1 MSAVDGA
8 THTQKDG
15 VESNGGSLEN
25 VAEMF
30 CAVLLRR
37 SAGFEAWCPHH
48 TSQKSRVGQNHIPI
62 RFIYDIFGREIT
74 KYTVIYGVIYGS
86 GLPYKR
92 GLVSSPYNWVSEWS
106 KRSLDPHIKLI
117 WTFINSLCKKTN
129 QKTRRWAPS
138 RGGPRQ

>member
-1 MSAVDGA
+1 MELGGKLLNFLRIKTQFLERLQSVNVVDGA
-8 THTQKDG
+8 AHTQKDD

-74 KYTVIYGVIYGS
+74 KYTVIYGVYV
-86 GLPYKR
+86 R
-92 GLVSSPYNWVSEWS
+92 
-106 KRSLDPHIKLI
+106 
-117 WTFINSLCKKTN
+117 F
-129 QKTRRWAPS
+129 
-138 RGGPRQ
+138 